1 MRIRKRVHHFLMEY
15 QGGEI
20 TALNDP
26 DQEAED
32 AVWVRLH
39 EAPQILSYANE
50 QRIARVALALL
61 YPDSPQTTKERGN
74 SGSTGDQG
82 PTGGKG
88 SRAR

>member
-50 QRIARVALALL
+50 QRIARPGAVI
-61 YPDSPQTTKERGN
+61 PG
-74 SGSTGDQG
+74 
-82 PTGGKG
+82 
-88 SRAR
+88 